1 MVGGG
6 GRGEGGGVGGSRGSQ
21 SSHHIMTLWLGSPI
35 TQRRREVE
43 RVRKRSSES
52 EDGKRNEPYLATE
65 DARAHTR
72 ALTCLALDLLIVS
85 EIGFFFSFTALLEK
99 SSTNSPK
106 STAGSTTLSQ
116 TDEAT
121 ALNSHT
127 SQTSR

>member
-1 MVGGG
+1 M
-6 GRGEGGGVGGSRGSQ
+6 
-21 SSHHIMTLWLGSPI
+21 
-35 TQRRREVE
+35 
-43 RVRKRSSES
+43 
-52 EDGKRNEPYLATE
+52 TE

-72 ALTCLALDLLIVS
+72 ALTCLALDLLMVS

-116 TDEAT
+116 TDEAG

-127 SQTSR
+127 SQETASVTTETAHLPHQVSSLNLRPFIFICFMSSTQKPSDYYKTAQ